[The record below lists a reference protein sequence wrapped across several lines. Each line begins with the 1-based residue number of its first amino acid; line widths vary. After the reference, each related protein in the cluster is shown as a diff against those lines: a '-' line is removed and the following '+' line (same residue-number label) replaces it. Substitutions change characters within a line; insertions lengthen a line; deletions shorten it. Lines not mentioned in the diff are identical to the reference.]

1 MWSATRRNPA
11 FTDFH
16 IHTDA
21 DSTVKDFNYFDNLN
35 RSFPYV
41 IPEYA
46 VSQTSPFCDCGNRAD
61 CRKVLL
67 AQVSSRRQQQTLSR
81 RLEDIE
87 LEESLE
93 RGRNCSSNT

>member
-1 MWSATRRNPA
+1 MQSRKRLLFVAAVT
-11 FTDFH
+11 
-16 IHTDA
+16 A
-21 DSTVKDFNYFDNLN
+21 D
-35 RSFPYV
+35 
-41 IPEYA
+41 
-46 VSQTSPFCDCGNRAD
+46 
-61 CRKVLL
+61 RKVLL